1 MAMQSALIVGFVGV
15 GLVAGSSKV
24 ASADTFGGFSSIEVP
39 YLVNQD
45 RVCVPLEVANAAAS
59 GAPKCEKAAADDIAK
74 LTIKA
79 SASQSGAKA
88 TFAATAS
95 ARTLT
100 VTKNGSPAVVWTA
113 PDPIGKVVD
122 VFASTYE
129 DRVAVTYT
137 TRQLGKEVTSVIAF
151 VIVKTTGRDPNA
163 TQSPG
168 TPPTPT
174 TTLPPPTTA
183 PSEDPAVIKAVDA
196 AKKASKAKALGAWQ
210 AVLAVDASHSEARYR
225 IAAIQAAAKQPS
237 EAVTTLEQL
246 AKSAR
251 GDAIEWLV
259 EARRDPAFASVR
271 ADPKF
276 RAAVGLDRP
285 VGTSYERLMGFG
297 GQWEQ
302 AGTSCDTPEIRLL
315 LQRDRRVK
323 LNVKISCNGRV
334 DDIPFKGTWRIDDAD
349 HVTLVLPTKGQA
361 ATVKDEAGC
370 SWKKHGEEDALHCV
384 VGKDLEFEVLPTRR

>member
-24 ASADTFGGFSSIEVP
+24 ANADTFGGFSSIEVP

-79 SASQSGAKA
+79 GVSQSGAKA

-113 PDPIGKVVD
+113 PDPIGKIVD

-163 TQSPG
+163 TQKPG

-183 PSEDPAVIKAVDA
+183 PSEDPAVIKAVEA

-210 AVLAVDASHSEARYR
+210 AVIAVDASHSEAHYR
-225 IAAIQAAAKQPS
+225 IAAIEAAAKQPS

>member
-24 ASADTFGGFSSIEVP
+24 ANADTFGGFSSIQVP

-79 SASQSGAKA
+79 GVSQSGAKA

-113 PDPIGKVVD
+113 PDPIGKIVD

-163 TQSPG
+163 TQKPG

-210 AVLAVDASHSEARYR
+210 AVIAVDASHSEAHYR
-225 IAAIQAAAKQPS
+225 IAAIEAAAKQPS

>member
-1 MAMQSALIVGFVGV
+1 MAMKRALIAI
-15 GLVAGSSKV
+15 LVAGSASL
-24 ASADTFGGFSSIEVP
+24 ASADTFGGFSSIDAP

-45 RVCVPLEVANAAAS
+45 RVCVPLEVANATAA

-79 SASQSGAKA
+79 GVSQSGAKA
-88 TFAATAS
+88 TYAATAA

-100 VTKNGSPAVVWTA
+100 VTKSGSPAVAWTA

-151 VIVKTTGRDPNA
+151 VIVKTTGRDLNA
-163 TQSPG
+163 VQKPA
-168 TPPTPT
+168 TPT
-174 TTLPPPTTA
+174 TPTTPTTA
-183 PSEDPAVIKAVDA
+183 PPADPAVTKAVDA
-196 AKKASKAKALGAWQ
+196 ATKAPKAQAFVAWQ
-210 AVLAVDASHSEARYR
+210 AVLTADPAHSEARYR
-225 IAAIQAAAKQPS
+225 IAAIEVGAKQS
-237 EAVTTLEQL
+237 ADAVTTLEQL
-246 AKSAR
+246 AKSTR

-271 ADPKF
+271 ADAKF

-285 VGTSYERLMGFG
+285 VATSYERLMGFG

-302 AGTSCDTPEIRLL
+302 AGTSCDAPEIRLL
-315 LQRDRRVK
+315 LRRDRSVK

-349 HVTLVLPTKGQA
+349 HVTLVLPTRGQA
-361 ATVKDEAGC
+361 PTVKDEAGC
-370 SWKKHGEEDALHCV
+370 VWKKHGEEDALHCV
-384 VGKDLEFEVLPTRR
+384 VGKDLEFAVLPTRR